1 MVSLD
6 KIDGLLEFYKRHTL
20 KETCDRFGLLYTNH
34 THVKLHKLWPKNGAG
49 SIREKRVFKKS
60 DVEITSHGCKLL
72 KKLRKEHAMTRAEV
86 ASYLGM
92 NVQYLAQIEQGIHG
106 LTRDNIYY
114 LACLFC
120 VSPSEFFPP
129 TIPVL

>member
-1 MVSLD
+1 MVSFD
-6 KIDGLLEFYKRHTL
+6 KIDGLLEYYKRHTL
-20 KETCDRFGLLYTNH
+20 RQTCDKFGLPYTNW
-34 THVKLHKLWPKNGAG
+34 THVKLHKLWPKNGPG
-49 SIREKRVFKKS
+49 SIREKRNFIKVDADIEVYTGK
-60 DVEITSHGCKLL
+60 IL
-72 KKLRKEHAMTRAEV
+72 KRLRKEHAMTRVEV
-86 ASYLGM
+86 AGYLGM

-120 VSPSEFFPP
+120 VSPNEFFPP

>member
-1 MVSLD
+1 MNFE
-6 KIDGLLEFYKRHTL
+6 KIDGLLEFYKHHTL
-20 KETCDRFGLLYTNH
+20 KQTCERFGLPYTNW
-34 THVKLHKLWPKNGAG
+34 THVKLHRLWPKNGAG

-60 DVEITSHGCKLL
+60 DVEITSHGCRVL

-86 ASYLGM
+86 ATYLGM

-114 LACLFC
+114 LSCLFN
-120 VSPSEFFPP
+120 VSPNEFFPP
-129 TIPVL
+129 TIAVL